1 MKLSEY
7 CLITHEGKLRIRP
20 HEAFLAKNE
29 LSHSRW
35 PHSYIDPLFNPDG
48 SRSKLCPVN
57 NVQLYLN
64 CTEPTSAGPLFTSRS
79 GTPLTVFQLSRLICR
94 IVLKA
99 DPAAKVKVH
108 DIRKFAS
115 SLSLMQCMDVKD
127 LLNAMRW
134 KSSSAF
140 FRHYLSI
147 TARPSHTVAI
157 PSGVLSPDAVLDD
170 PQAGPTAEAS
180 H

>member
-1 MKLSEY
+1 MKLSDY

-35 PHSYIDPLFNPDG
+35 PHSYIEPLFNSDG

-57 NVQLYLN
+57 NMQLYLN
-64 CTEPTSAGPLFTSRS
+64 CSEPTSVGPLFTSRS
-79 GTPLTVFQLSRLICR
+79 GTPLTVFKLSRLICR

-99 DPAAKVKVH
+99 DPDAKVKVH

-140 FRHYLSI
+140 FRHYLSL
-147 TARPSHTVAI
+147 TSRPTQSVAI
-157 PSGVLSPDAVLDD
+157 PSGVMSPDNDLDD
-170 PQAGPTAEAS
+170 PQAGPSGEAS
-180 H
+180 A